1 MKKKNF
7 LLPLLSRRKTRAC
20 CQYLN
25 SKLNLN
31 GVLEETFPRRLFINC
46 FAAMGGR
53 SLHISRGQLKREI
66 EPKKINRDR
75 KLHEGLRFL
84 RQLYHRI
91 GAILARSLFRIM
103 ARKTPAKL
111 ANDHTRL

>member
-7 LLPLLSRRKTRAC
+7 LLPLLHRRKTPAC

-31 GVLEETFPRRLFINC
+31 GALEEKFPRQLFINC
-46 FAAMGGR
+46 FAAMDGR

-66 EPKKINRDR
+66 RAGENK
-75 KLHEGLRFL
+75 
-84 RQLYHRI
+84 
-91 GAILARSLFRIM
+91 
-103 ARKTPAKL
+103 
-111 ANDHTRL
+111 

>member
-7 LLPLLSRRKTRAC
+7 LLPLLSRRKARVR

-46 FAAMGGR
+46 FAAMDGR
-53 SLHISRGQLKREI
+53 SLHISRAQLKREI

-84 RQLYHRI
+84 RQL
-91 GAILARSLFRIM
+91 
-103 ARKTPAKL
+103 
-111 ANDHTRL
+111 